1 MPDFSPKHGV
11 LSGTYFVAV
20 EGIDELV
27 VTVKFFGFSDSEE
40 VSDFIYW
47 LDVILNET
55 EQDSVL
61 H

>member
-1 MPDFSPKHGV
+1 VPDFSPKHGV

-27 VTVKFFGFSDSEE
+27 VTVKFFGFDDPEE
-40 VSDFIYW
+40 VSNFIYW
-47 LDVILNET
+47 LETVLSDPLDKVI
-55 EQDSVL
+55 